1 MKFSFMK
8 ARYLLLLLIVPV
20 MLYTAIAG
28 LQGCA
33 QIGMPTGGPKDSIP
47 PVLVRADPAERSLRF
62 TGNKITLTFNEYID
76 VQDAQNNVLV
86 SPYPKSNPQ
95 VSFKLRTVTVK
106 LKDSLL
112 PNTTYAIDFG
122 TSLRDL
128 NEGNPFRNYTYI
140 FSTGNQID
148 SLSLSGNIYLAETG
162 KTDSTLMVF
171 LYKDADDTVV
181 IQRKPDFV
189 ARTNGQGAFRFSY
202 LSPGSYRLFALK
214 DGDGSKTY
222 NTPVEV
228 FAFAGEAI
236 NISDSTQPV
245 TLYAYAE
252 EKEIPRPA
260 PVATTGK
267 VADRKLRYSSTLSS
281 GERQGLKSPLELQ
294 FNYPLHS
301 IDSTKVL
308 LTDTAYRN
316 IAQARLS
323 TDSTGKILRISLA
336 WAEDTEYRL
345 LLNRE
350 GLADSTGARLFKN
363 DTLRFRTKMAA
374 DYGNL
379 LLRFPGAD
387 SAQHPVLL
395 LYKAETLVQSIPV
408 INPTWSDPRFDP
420 GEYEL
425 RVLFDDN
432 RNGRWDPGNFRA
444 KRQPERVI
452 TLPRKLAVRAN
463 WDNDQE
469 IQWKTA
475 P

>member
-1 MKFSFMK
+1 MKF
-8 ARYLLLLLIVPV
+8 RYWFLLLMTPV
-20 MLYTAIAG
+20 FLYAVATF

-47 PVLVRADPAERSLRF
+47 PVLIKAEPAERSLRF
-62 TGNKITLTFNEYID
+62 TGNKITLTFDEYID

-122 TSLRDL
+122 ASLRDL

-148 SLSLSGNIYLAETG
+148 SLSLSGNIFLAETG
-162 KTDSTLMVF
+162 KTDSTLMVY
-171 LYKDADDTVV
+171 LYKDAPDTVV
-181 IQRKPDFV
+181 MQRKPDFM
-189 ARTNGQGAFRFSY
+189 ARTNGQGNFRFRY

-222 NTPVEV
+222 NTAVEV
-228 FAFAGEAI
+228 FAFADEVI
-236 NISDSTQPV
+236 QISDSTKPV

-252 EKEIPRPA
+252 EKETARPA
-260 PVATTGK
+260 PAPVVKAGE
-267 VADRKLRYSSTLSS
+267 RKLRYSSSLGG
-281 GERQGLKSPLELQ
+281 GERQGLKTPLELQ
-294 FNYPLHS
+294 FNYPLRT
-301 IDSTKVL
+301 IDSTKIL
-308 LTDTAYRN
+308 LTDTAYHPVRG
-316 IAQARLS
+316 ARLS
-323 TDSTGKILRISLA
+323 TDSTGKILQINLA

-345 LLNRE
+345 LLNSE
-350 GLADSTGARLFKN
+350 GLADSTGARLSKN

-379 LLRFPGAD
+379 LLRFPKVD
-387 SAQHPVLL
+387 SGQYPVLL
-395 LYKAETLVQSIPV
+395 LYKSENLIRSIPV
-408 INPTWSDPRFDP
+408 TGAAWSDPRFDP
-420 GEYEL
+420 GEYDL
-425 RVLFDDN
+425 RILFDEN
-432 RNGRWDPGNFRA
+432 GNGRWDPGNFRQ

-452 TLPRKLAVRAN
+452 SLPRKLAVRAN
-463 WDNDQE
+463 WDNEQDIE
-469 IQWKTA
+469 WRME
-475 P
+475 